1 MSYTF
6 LFVALAIAV
15 LNWIAV
21 EKKIKKLEY
30 FAKPGTMIALLIW
43 LWQNSA
49 VQGEMLWFAVG
60 AVFCLAG
67 DVFLML
73 PQNLFIAG
81 LVSFLLGHVFYV
93 IGFNQPQPHL
103 SSIVLAGALL
113 LGLGITWLYRR
124 LAAGLAA
131 KGQHSLKVPVL
142 VYSLVISLMVLS
154 ALSNIGRWGLLPALL
169 SSAGALFFYASDS
182 MLAWDRFVTP
192 LPHARLRVMVTYH
205 LGQFGILLG
214 AFWQMVISQN

>member
-6 LFVALAIAV
+6 LFAALAIAV

-21 EKKIKKLEY
+21 EKKIKILEY

-43 LWQNSA
+43 LWQNGV
-49 VQGEMLWFAVG
+49 VQGDMLWFAVG

-81 LVSFLLGHVFYV
+81 LVSFLLGHIFYV

-103 SSIVLAGALL
+103 SWIVLVGALL
-113 LGLGITWLYRR
+113 LVFAIRWLFRH

-131 KGQHSLKVPVL
+131 KGQHSLKWPVL

-154 ALSNIGRWGLLPALL
+154 ALSNIGRWELLPALL
-169 SSAGALFFYASDS
+169 ASAGALSFYASDS
-182 MLAWDRFVTP
+182 MLAWDRFVAP

-214 AFWQMVISQN
+214 AFWQMIISQN